1 MDEYTAEELAAM
13 AQESWDEAFCKLP
26 PVPYFEAFLDAIES
40 AAEVENYPN
49 EQVET
54 LYYELA
60 FAVRSAAAEGHG
72 IDYLDNELREVMER
86 RAATQGW
93 FFLNDHLKDAREQA
107 LRLEQER
114 MPLGEENANDAN

>member
-13 AQESWDEAFCKLP
+13 AKEAWDEAFCKLP

-49 EQVET
+49 EQVES

-60 FAVRSAAAEGHG
+60 FAVRKTAFEGHG
-72 IDYLDNELREVMER
+72 IDYLDNELREFMGR
-86 RAATQGW
+86 KASTKGW
-93 FFLNDHLKDAREQA
+93 FFLNDHLKDAKTEA

-114 MPLGEENANDAN
+114 MPVGDENADGAH

>member
-1 MDEYTAEELAAM
+1 MDEYTDEELALM
-13 AQESWDEAFCKLP
+13 AKEAWDEAFCKLP

-49 EQVET
+49 DQVEN

-60 FAVRSAAAEGHG
+60 FAVRKTAFEGHG
-72 IDYLDNELREVMER
+72 IDYLDNELQKVMER
-86 RAATQGW
+86 RASKKGW
-93 FFLNDHLKDAREQA
+93 YFLNNHLRDARTQA

-114 MPLGEENANDAN
+114 MPLGEENADDTH

>member
-13 AQESWDEAFCKLP
+13 AQEAWDEAFSKLP

-60 FAVRSAAAEGHG
+60 FAVRKTAFEGLS
-72 IDYLDNELREVMER
+72 IDYLDNELREIMEQK
-86 RAATQGW
+86 ASTKGW
-93 FFLNDHLKDAREQA
+93 FFLNDHLKDARDQA

-114 MPLGEENANDAN
+114 MPVGDENADDTN

>member
-13 AQESWDEAFCKLP
+13 AQEAWDEAFCKLP

-49 EQVET
+49 EQVKT

-114 MPLGEENANDAN
+114 MPLGEENADDAH

>member
-13 AQESWDEAFCKLP
+13 AQEARDEAFCKLP

-114 MPLGEENANDAN
+114 MPLGEENADNAH

>member
-1 MDEYTAEELAAM
+1 MDEYTDEELALM
-13 AQESWDEAFCKLP
+13 AKEAWDEAFCKLP

-49 EQVET
+49 EQVEN

-60 FAVRSAAAEGHG
+60 FAVRKTAFEGHG

-86 RAATQGW
+86 RASKKGW
-93 FFLNDHLKDAREQA
+93 YFLNNHLRDARTQA
-107 LRLEQER
+107 LRLEQEL
-114 MPLGEENANDAN
+114 MPLGEENADDTH

>member
-1 MDEYTAEELAAM
+1 MDDYTDEELALM
-13 AQESWDEAFCKLP
+13 AKEAWDEAFCKLP

-49 EQVET
+49 EQVEN

-60 FAVRSAAAEGHG
+60 FAVRKTAFEGHG

-86 RAATQGW
+86 RASKKGW
-93 FFLNDHLKDAREQA
+93 YFLNNHLRDARTQA

-114 MPLGEENANDAN
+114 MPLGEENADDTH

>member
-13 AQESWDEAFCKLP
+13 VKEAWDEEFCKLP

-40 AAEVENYPN
+40 AAEVETYPN
-49 EQVET
+49 EQVEI

-60 FAVRSAAAEGHG
+60 FAVRKTAFEGHG
-72 IDYLDNELREVMER
+72 IDYLDNELREMMER
-86 RAATQGW
+86 KASTKGW
-93 FFLNDHLKDAREQA
+93 FFLNDHLKDAKAEA

-114 MPLGEENANDAN
+114 MPVGDENANGAN

>member
-1 MDEYTAEELAAM
+1 MDEYTDEELALM
-13 AQESWDEAFCKLP
+13 AKEAWDEAFCKLP

-49 EQVET
+49 EQVGN

-60 FAVRSAAAEGHG
+60 FAVRKTAFEGHG
-72 IDYLDNELREVMER
+72 IDYLDNELRETMER
-86 RAATQGW
+86 KASKKGW
-93 FFLNDHLKDAREQA
+93 FFLNDHLKDAQNEA

-114 MPLGEENANDAN
+114 MPIGDENANDAN

>member
-1 MDEYTAEELAAM
+1 MDEYTDEELALM
-13 AQESWDEAFCKLP
+13 AKEAWDEAFCKLP

-49 EQVET
+49 EQVEN

-60 FAVRSAAAEGHG
+60 FAVRKTAFEGHG

-86 RAATQGW
+86 RASKKGW
-93 FFLNDHLKDAREQA
+93 YFLNNHLRDARAQA

-114 MPLGEENANDAN
+114 MPLGEENADDEN

>member
-13 AQESWDEAFCKLP
+13 AQESWDEAFYKLP

-114 MPLGEENANDAN
+114 MPLGEENADDAH

>member
-1 MDEYTAEELAAM
+1 MDEYTDEELATM
-13 AQESWDEAFCKLP
+13 AKEAWDEAFSKMP
-26 PVPYFEAFLDAIES
+26 PVPYFEACLDAIES

-60 FAVRSAAAEGHG
+60 FAVRKTALEGHG

-86 RAATQGW
+86 RATTQGW

-114 MPLGEENANDAN
+114 MPLGEENADDAH

>member
-114 MPLGEENANDAN
+114 MPLGEENADDQN

>member
-1 MDEYTAEELAAM
+1 MDEYTDEELALM
-13 AQESWDEAFCKLP
+13 AKEAWDEAFCKLP

-49 EQVET
+49 EQVEN

-60 FAVRSAAAEGHG
+60 FAVRKTAFEGHG

-86 RAATQGW
+86 RASKKGW
-93 FFLNDHLKDAREQA
+93 YFLNDHLRDARTQA

-114 MPLGEENANDAN
+114 MPLGEENADDEN

>member
-13 AQESWDEAFCKLP
+13 AQEAWDEAFSKMP

-72 IDYLDNELREVMER
+72 IDYLDNELREFMER

-114 MPLGEENANDAN
+114 MPLGEENADDEN

>member
-1 MDEYTAEELAAM
+1 MDEYTDEELAAM
-13 AQESWDEAFCKLP
+13 AKEAWDEAFCKLP

-49 EQVET
+49 EQVES

-60 FAVRSAAAEGHG
+60 FAVRKTAFEGHG
-72 IDYLDNELREVMER
+72 IDYLDNELRETMEQK
-86 RAATQGW
+86 ASKKGW
-93 FFLNDHLKDAREQA
+93 FFLSDHLKDAQNEA

-114 MPLGEENANDAN
+114 MPIGEENANDAN

>member
-13 AQESWDEAFCKLP
+13 AQEAWDEAFCKLP

-114 MPLGEENANDAN
+114 MPLGEENADDEN

>member
-13 AQESWDEAFCKLP
+13 AQEAWDEAFCKLP

-114 MPLGEENANDAN
+114 MPLGEENADDSN

>member
-1 MDEYTAEELAAM
+1 MDEYTDEELALM
-13 AQESWDEAFCKLP
+13 AKEAWDEAFCKLP

-49 EQVET
+49 EQVEN

-60 FAVRSAAAEGHG
+60 FAVRKTAFEGHG

-86 RAATQGW
+86 RASKKGW
-93 FFLNDHLKDAREQA
+93 YFLNNHLRDARAQA

-114 MPLGEENANDAN
+114 MPLGEENADDQN

>member
-13 AQESWDEAFCKLP
+13 AQEAWDEAFCKLP

-114 MPLGEENANDAN
+114 MPLGEENANDAH

>member
-1 MDEYTAEELAAM
+1 MDEYTDEELALM
-13 AQESWDEAFCKLP
+13 AKEAWDEAFSKMP

-49 EQVET
+49 EQVEN

-60 FAVRSAAAEGHG
+60 FAVRKTAFEGHG

-86 RAATQGW
+86 RASKKGW
-93 FFLNDHLKDAREQA
+93 YFLNNHLRDARTQA

-114 MPLGEENANDAN
+114 MPLGEENADDTH

>member
-1 MDEYTAEELAAM
+1 MDEYTDEELATM
-13 AQESWDEAFCKLP
+13 AKEAWDEAFSKMP
-26 PVPYFEAFLDAIES
+26 PVPYFEACLDAIES
-40 AAEVENYPN
+40 AAEVENHPN

-60 FAVRSAAAEGHG
+60 FAVRETAFEGHG
-72 IDYLDNELREVMER
+72 IDYLDNMLREMMER

-114 MPLGEENANDAN
+114 MPLGEENADDAH

>member
-13 AQESWDEAFCKLP
+13 AQEAWDEAFCKLP
-26 PVPYFEAFLDAIES
+26 TVPYFEAFLDAIES

-114 MPLGEENANDAN
+114 MPLGEENADDAH

>member
-1 MDEYTAEELAAM
+1 MDEYTDEELALM
-13 AQESWDEAFCKLP
+13 AKEAWDEAFCKLP

-49 EQVET
+49 EQVEN

-60 FAVRSAAAEGHG
+60 FAVRKTAFEGHG
-72 IDYLDNELREVMER
+72 IDYLDNELREFMER
-86 RAATQGW
+86 KASTKGW
-93 FFLNDHLKDAREQA
+93 FFLNDHLKDAKTEA

-114 MPLGEENANDAN
+114 MPIGDENANDAN

>member
-13 AQESWDEAFCKLP
+13 TQEAWDEVFCKLP

-93 FFLNDHLKDAREQA
+93 FFLNDHLKDASEQA

-114 MPLGEENANDAN
+114 MPLGEENADDAH

>member
-114 MPLGEENANDAN
+114 MPLGEENADDAH

>member
-13 AQESWDEAFCKLP
+13 AQEAWDEAFCKLP

-114 MPLGEENANDAN
+114 MPLGEENADDAN

>member
-13 AQESWDEAFCKLP
+13 AQEAWDEAFCKLP

-114 MPLGEENANDAN
+114 MPLGEENADDAH

>member
-1 MDEYTAEELAAM
+1 MDKYTDEELAAL
-13 AQESWDEAFCKLP
+13 AKEVWDEAFCKLP

-49 EQVET
+49 EQVEN

-60 FAVRSAAAEGHG
+60 FAVRKTAFEGHG
-72 IDYLDNELREVMER
+72 IDYLDNELRETMER
-86 RAATQGW
+86 KASKKGW
-93 FFLNDHLKDAREQA
+93 FFLNDHLKDAQNEA

-114 MPLGEENANDAN
+114 MPIGDENANDAN

>member
-13 AQESWDEAFCKLP
+13 AQEAWDEAFSKLP

-60 FAVRSAAAEGHG
+60 FAVRKTAFEGLS
-72 IDYLDNELREVMER
+72 IDYLDNELREMMER

-93 FFLNDHLKDAREQA
+93 FFLNDHLKYARKQA

-114 MPLGEENANDAN
+114 MPLGEENADDTN

>member
-1 MDEYTAEELAAM
+1 MDEYTDEELAVI

-86 RAATQGW
+86 RAATQSW

-114 MPLGEENANDAN
+114 MPLGEENADDAH